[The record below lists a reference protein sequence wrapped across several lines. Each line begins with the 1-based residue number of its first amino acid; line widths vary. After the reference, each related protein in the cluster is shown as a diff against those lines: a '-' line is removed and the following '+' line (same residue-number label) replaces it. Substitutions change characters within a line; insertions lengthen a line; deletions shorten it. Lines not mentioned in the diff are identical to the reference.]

1 MNYAETFFFKDST
14 TIQEWDNIFNAE
26 TAFFELGAEVC
37 GRGNHLPERFRP
49 LEVCHYTVLF
59 GVLKKPGF
67 SKCCKVAVARQPGRS
82 EISGSTFKH
91 FLRRLRLT
99 F

>member
-1 MNYAETFFFKDST
+1 MGQYFY
-14 TIQEWDNIFNAE
+14 AE

-37 GRGNHLPERFRP
+37 GRGNQLPEKFRP

-59 GVLKKPGF
+59 GVLKTPGF
-67 SKCCKVAVARQPGRS
+67 SKRSKVAVVGQPGRS
-82 EISGSTFKH
+82 EISF